1 MRILI
6 NALKTHNL
14 KYKLDE
20 TTYKI
25 ICSKKVEKEEEEE
38 EVQENYQDLRDN
50 TLRMKIKLLRKE
62 DTNELVLQFTRL
74 NGLGFD
80 FIEIYQLLQVEI
92 GLLESN

>member
-14 KYKLDE
+14 TYKLDE

-38 EVQENYQDLRDN
+38 VQEN
-50 TLRMKIKLLRKE
+50 
-62 DTNELVLQFTRL
+62 
-74 NGLGFD
+74 
-80 FIEIYQLLQVEI
+80 
-92 GLLESN
+92 S